1 MKGVEF
7 ATLQSLSP
15 RLSAQWPR
23 VRKHLPR
30 KTLFLKCYF
39 LSPDPKRMIS
49 RGMPLWTVLG
59 QLFPSEVSDCSCS
72 SNRRII
78 SFLCVNE
85 TASTEIYW
93 DIFLSEL
100 NPSYVAKLPA
110 MELAVNEANCYVAT
124 IATHHIFKE
133 GKYSYWNSNASQFG
147 ANWTMFGSLQQ
158 PSAHG

>member
-1 MKGVEF
+1 
-7 ATLQSLSP
+7 
-15 RLSAQWPR
+15 
-23 VRKHLPR
+23 
-30 KTLFLKCYF
+30 
-39 LSPDPKRMIS
+39 MIS
-49 RGMPLWTVLG
+49 RGMPLWTVLV

-85 TASTEIYW
+85 KASTEIYW

-124 IATHHIFKE
+124 IAPPPHFQTRLVKEEDIHI
-133 GKYSYWNSNASQFG
+133 
-147 ANWTMFGSLQQ
+147 
-158 PSAHG
+158 